1 MFRSSVCLK
10 IDRRG
15 LASSGV
21 PQGSVLGPVLF
32 LIYVNEIPSL
42 ISSKTKMFADDT
54 KIYRAIRDD
63 QDSYHLQNDL
73 ATLERWSKD
82 WLLLFN
88 PLKCKVMHCG
98 MLNSKTEYYMT
109 SQEGTR
115 KIQETKLEKDLGAIV
130 ADNLK
135 PASHCQKA
143 ASRGMTALRL
153 MKASFDRI
161 DIVNFRI
168 LFTTYVRP
176 HLEYCMQAI
185 GPYTAQDIK
194 IIERVQRRATKL
206 VKSIKNLSYEDRL
219 RKLKMPRIEERLRR
233 GDLIE
238 TYKILTG
245 KENVRHEQFF
255 DVEHKDRT
263 RGHQLKLKKRRVKH
277 ASRLKFFSNRVINEW
292 NCLPGEVV
300 KSESTNAF
308 KNGIDKLHCDW
319 ATAS

>member
-1 MFRSSVCLK
+1 M
-10 IDRRG
+10 
-15 LASSGV
+15 
-21 PQGSVLGPVLF
+21 GPVLF

-42 ISSKTKMFADDT
+42 ISSKTRIFADDT

-63 QDSYHLQNDL
+63 QDSCQVQKDL
-73 ATLERWSKD
+73 TTLERWLKD

-98 MLNSKTEYYMT
+98 TLNNKTDYFMT
-109 SQEGTR
+109 SQEGIR
-115 KIQETKLEKDLGAIV
+115 KIPETKLEKDLGAIV

-143 ASRGMTALRL
+143 GSRGMTALRL

-161 DIVNFRI
+161 DKVNFRI
-168 LFTTYVRP
+168 LFTTYVCP
-176 HLEYCMQAI
+176 HLEYCMQAV

-194 IIERVQRRATKL
+194 TIEQVQRRATKL
-206 VKSIKNLSYEDRL
+206 VKPIKNLSYEDRL

-238 TYKILTG
+238 TYKILTD
-245 KENVRHEQFF
+245 KVNVRHEQFF
-255 DVEHKDRT
+255 YVKHTDRT

-277 ASRLKFFSNRVINEW
+277 ASRLKFSQI
-292 NCLPGEVV
+292 G
-300 KSESTNAF
+300 
-308 KNGIDKLHCDW
+308 
-319 ATAS
+319 